1 MASVRKE
8 RTIMLKKLS
17 IIFVV
22 YMMIVSGSFSK
33 VNADSYGQYEYT
45 VTNNE
50 ATITS
55 YMGREKDVKIPSEI
69 NGYKVTG
76 ITGEF
81 ASMNRDSVVLPSTLK
96 EIKINRQ
103 DVFGYVKSVSFDG
116 DNKNFYVENGC
127 IYSKDKSIL
136 YYVPYGLDNLTIN
149 PETKK
154 LYGKRQII

>member
-1 MASVRKE
+1 
-8 RTIMLKKLS
+8 MLKKLS

-55 YMGREKDVKIPSEI
+55 YMGREKDVKVPSEI

-96 EIKINRQ
+96 EIKINRD
-103 DVFGYVKSVSFDG
+103 DVFGYVKPFHL
-116 DNKNFYVENGC
+116 
-127 IYSKDKSIL
+127 KDKMK
-136 YYVPYGLDNLTIN
+136 TFM
-149 PETKK
+149 
-154 LYGKRQII
+154 